1 MAFFKK
7 LFEKKECDFCGG
19 EIGLL
24 GNRKLEDG
32 NMCKECAKKLS
43 PWFDERR
50 HSTVEQI
57 NRQLAAREENRKKL
71 QTWNHS
77 MVFGEYQKIYIN
89 FLGRIPDSFVISSV
103 SDYKEANADII
114 PFCLVNSCDLDIR
127 ESHRELKQKNA
138 QGEQV
143 SYNPPRY
150 EYSYEFYIKMTIMGI
165 EYIDDMSLRLNR
177 NTLKLES
184 IQRAAG
190 RGLLFSQAF
199 DPMHYPEYREYKSIA
214 DTVKQVIACGRQ
226 GLAYQ
231 LQASGCAAGNVGDPF
246 PAIIDQIRNAP
257 TVAAA
262 FSTFTALS
270 QQLVN
275 HPNKDAITSQAT
287 EALNTV
293 KMREFRQAAAAAP
306 MASATAASAAW
317 TCPSCGASNTGKF
330 CSGCGS
336 PKPVS
341 SANDSWT
348 CFCGTKNTT
357 KFCMECG
364 TTRFAPSQIWCSECS
379 WTMEPGDT
387 VIPQFCPN
395 CGKKFNNDDIR

>member
-1 MAFFKK
+1 MGLFDRFKK
-7 LFEKKECDFCGG
+7 QDCEICGKEVGMFGYK
-19 EIGLL
+19 
-24 GNRKLEDG
+24 KLEDG
-32 NMCKECAKKLS
+32 EICKDCVKLLS

-57 NRQLAAREENRKKL
+57 KRQLAAREENRKKL

-77 MVFGEYQKIYIN
+77 MVFGEHQKIYIN

-103 SDYKEANADII
+103 SNYKEANADII
-114 PFCLVNSCDLDIR
+114 PFCLVSSCDLDIR
-127 ESHRELKQKNA
+127 ESHQELKQKNS

-184 IQRAAG
+184 IQSAAG

-214 DTVKQVIACGRQ
+214 DTVKQVIDCGRQ
-226 GLAYQ
+226 GLVYQ
-231 LQASGCAAGNVGDPF
+231 PQASGYAGDPF

-257 TVAAA
+257 TTADA

-275 HPNKDAITSQAT
+275 HPNKDAITRQASD
-287 EALNTV
+287 ALNAV
-293 KMREFRQAAAAAP
+293 KMRESRQAAAAVP
-306 MASATAASAAW
+306 VASPAASAQW
-317 TCPSCGASNTGKF
+317 TCPSCGSSNTGKF
-330 CSGCGS
+330 CSSCGN
-336 PKPVS
+336 PKPAS

-348 CFCGTKNTT
+348 CFCGAINTA
-357 KFCMECG
+357 KFCQECG
-364 TTRFAPSQIWCSECS
+364 TERFKPQQIWCSECS
-379 WTMEPGDT
+379 WTTEDEDDPN
-387 VIPQFCPN
+387 VVPKFCPN
-395 CGKKFNNDDIR
+395 CGREFNNDDIR